1 MQDEFNLLWSRTR
14 LARIA
19 FIVGLLLGLFLGWF
33 FHGII
38 SFVFRFFLVLA
49 LLVPLV
55 IVTYAWWRLRRQV
68 DDGDRRSTIV
78 RVDAW
83 EIPRDRDDTYG
94 RSSRRR
100 TPED

>member
-1 MQDEFNLLWSRTR
+1 MQDEFSLLWSRTR

-55 IVTYAWWRLRRQV
+55 VVTYAWWRLRRQV
-68 DDGDRRSTIV
+68 DDSGGRNTVV

-83 EIPRDRDDTYG
+83 EIPRDPDDRYG